1 MLLDQIPWL
10 EIWMDQLCVHV
21 LCFPAAAIVSPFLSS
36 LVSKSSKPGCIYLWS
51 WSRSFDAK
59 GKGCQQTLSAVI
71 LAELEWSTTDMS
83 YLTLSTCPGRSTH
96 FLGSALP
103 SYPWLSFDPWEQPG
117 AAGRGLDFRAHE
129 GALLSPLQ
137 CSSST
142 AQPQPSTS
150 WLEITPVINNYSC
163 TTRGGSQ
170 GWGRLSCTGFQS
182 TELRAVEP
190 LGC

>member
-83 YLTLSTCPGRSTH
+83 YLTLSTCPGRSTISWVVLCPAIH
-96 FLGSALP
+96 GSPLIRGSSLELQAEAWISEPMRELCSPLCSAAPALR
-103 SYPWLSFDPWEQPG
+103 S
-117 AAGRGLDFRAHE
+117 
-129 GALLSPLQ
+129 LSP
-137 CSSST
+137 
-142 AQPQPSTS
+142 APA
-150 WLEITPVINNYSC
+150 
-163 TTRGGSQ
+163 
-170 GWGRLSCTGFQS
+170 GWK
-182 TELRAVEP
+182 
-190 LGC
+190 